1 MFVSKIFPVIC
12 FVLFAP
18 PVAIIP
24 SRRIPCIFKRPFK
37 PGLTISSGF
46 IRVWS
51 HLGNLLPPN
60 ELNSHPVGL
69 NAIFFFIFIRPFS
82 TVSQFATAISGPPQT
97 FLFLTTSSSK
107 IVQILDAFA
116 TPSRDSY
123 EELYIVC
130 ELMDF
135 DLHKLITSSTPLG
148 QDHVKLFM
156 YQLLLGLKCMHSA
169 QVLHRD
175 LKPKNILVNRRSG
188 ELKICDLGMG
198 RTGASEAGRSQL
210 RMTVL
215 TEVATPFYRAPDG
228 ILNLSERAAA
238 KELSAP
244 QHPSSSEADITLSS
258 PADPSPTPSD
268 STPHSASYTSAVDM
282 WACGCIL
289 AELVLRKPLFPG
301 RTNKDLLDLII
312 KLLGSP
318 SSAFISRVPEG
329 GYRRMLE
336 SSSGVSPQPWSSVFP
351 ASTDATLIDLISKL
365 LRFDPDERITVDQAL
380 GHPYLEELHDAEDES
395 AYVAS
400 RFMFPE
406 DEEKDSRDVRTYR
419 DLLWREVISFSAQ
432 SSEKPQS

>member
-1 MFVSKIFPVIC
+1 MASESPPSSPGRALKNGKYT
-12 FVLFAP
+12 VLDQIGHGA
-18 PVAIIP
+18 
-24 SRRIPCIFKRPFK
+24 
-37 PGLTISSGF
+37 
-46 IRVWS
+46 
-51 HLGNLLPPN
+51 
-60 ELNSHPVGL
+60 
-69 NAIFFFIFIRPFS
+69 FS
-82 TVSQFATAISGPPQT
+82 TVWKAKEVQSGQLVAIKEIRNLHDKGIVKRLLREIRLLKHFKNHPY
-97 FLFLTTSSSK
+97 

-116 TPSRDSY
+116 TPSRDAY

-175 LKPKNILVNRRSG
+175 LKPKNILVNRHSG

-228 ILNLSERAAA
+228 ILNLSERAAV
-238 KELSAP
+238 KELASP
-244 QHPSSSEADITLSS
+244 QHPSSSESDLASSS

-301 RTNKDLLDLII
+301 RTNKDLLELII
-312 KLLGSP
+312 KILGSP
-318 SSAFISRVPEG
+318 SSDFISRVPEG

-336 SSSGVSPQPWSSVFP
+336 SSAGTAPQPWSTVFP
-351 ASTDATLIDLISKL
+351 ATTDAALVDLVSKL

-380 GHPYLEELHDAEDES
+380 GHPYLEELHDAEEES
-395 AYVAS
+395 TFIAPK
-400 RFMFPE
+400 FMFPE

-419 DLLWREVISFSAQ
+419 ELLWREVVSFSSQ